1 MNETLSLGLILE
13 EEKQSSTAKKSDVSS
28 KSEEAN
34 NSIEPQESDVSPEP
48 EEPQELNESQESSEK
63 PESKE
68 ESKHKEELEPKVT
81 KSAEQT
87 SENYRVFARKYRPK
101 TFDDLYGQDAMV
113 QTLSNAFELGRI
125 AQAWMLTGVRGVGK
139 TTTAR
144 ILARA
149 LNIEIPGEISEPTIK
164 LDKIGV
170 HCEAIME
177 GRHVDVIEMD
187 AASHTGIN
195 DIREITDSARYQPA
209 SARYKVF
216 LIDEVH
222 MLSNAAFNGL
232 LKTLE
237 EPPDHVKFI
246 FATTEIRK
254 VPITILSRCQRFDL
268 RRIDAEEIIKLL
280 RHISDTESIEISD
293 EALML
298 IARAGEGSARD
309 SLSLLDQAV
318 AHGTGKIDADTVRTM
333 MGLADRARII
343 DLIEFIIKGD
353 VANALAEFQ
362 SQYNS
367 GADPAIILTDLAD
380 FIHLITR
387 MKVIPNS
394 SENIA
399 ITESERKR
407 GTTLS
412 DQLSIRI
419 LSRIWQI
426 LLKGIPEVQ
435 QAPKPLAAAEMVLV
449 RLCYS
454 ADLPSP
460 EDAFKLFQQGKLPD
474 VSQVPIDSESN
485 QSSKG
490 SKDAS
495 ETTTNTERKTEP
507 TADVNQEQETTISAD
522 ESDSSTTSVENG
534 EENSE
539 PDTKSEVAN
548 NSENIE
554 EQAVSDS
561 NEESNATNSTNP
573 TEADITQ
580 TNESSTEQ
588 QTEVMNSAEVD
599 DIEKKKLTIESLE
612 QVAELCSEK
621 KDLKLLNAVETLLRP
636 VSVEAG
642 KIEVESQNSLPAN
655 ITRELSQKLT
665 DWTGEDWEV
674 IVTEKSGS
682 PTLREL
688 KETLKKEAIESASQD
703 NVVAEILG
711 SFDGAKATEVRK
723 TNTTSLD
730 LATVSS

>member
-1 MNETLSLGLILE
+1 MNETLSLGLIPE
-13 EEKQSSTAKKSDVSS
+13 EDEQSSTTQKSDASS
-28 KSEEAN
+28 ESEEAN
-34 NSIEPQESDVSPEP
+34 NSIEPHESDVTPEP
-48 EEPQELNESQESSEK
+48 EEPKASNESKKSDAK
-63 PESKE
+63 PESKKPKE
-68 ESKHKEELEPKVT
+68 ESKPKVT
-81 KSAEQT
+81 KSSEKT

-164 LDKIGV
+164 LDKMGV

-280 RHISDTESIEISD
+280 RHISDAESIEISD
-293 EALML
+293 EALVL

-318 AHGTGKIDADTVRTM
+318 AHGTGKIDADSVRAM

-353 VANALAEFQ
+353 VANALSEFQ

-399 ITESERKR
+399 ITESERER

-419 LSRIWQI
+419 LSRVWQI

-474 VSQVPIDSESN
+474 VNQVPIDSEN
-485 QSSKG
+485 KQSSEG

-539 PDTKSEVAN
+539 PNTNSEAAN
-548 NSENIE
+548 NSGNIE

-561 NEESNATNSTNP
+561 NEEPNATNTTSQTV
-573 TEADITQ
+573 ADITQ
-580 TNESSTEQ
+580 ANDSSTEQ

-621 KDLKLLNAVETLLRP
+621 KDLKLLNTVETLLRP
-636 VSVEAG
+636 VSIEAG

-674 IVTEKSGS
+674 VASDKSGS

-723 TNTTSLD
+723 INTTSLD
-730 LATVSS
+730 LATVRS

>member
-1 MNETLSLGLILE
+1 MNETLSLELVPAE
-13 EEKQSSTAKKSDVSS
+13 NPEKKEKSPDSQKQELTPESQETESS
-28 KSEEAN
+28 SESQKPKEPP
-34 NSIEPQESDVSPEP
+34 EPQEPESSPETQNTESSSESEKPKESPELLEPESSPESQETESSSEPQKPKDSPELLEPEASPEAQETEASPEAQETESSSEPLKPKDSPEP
-48 EEPQELNESQESSEK
+48 QEPESSSEPQKSKKSPKPQEAKPTES
-63 PESKE
+63 
-68 ESKHKEELEPKVT
+68 
-81 KSAEQT
+81 AD
-87 SENYRVFARKYRPK
+87 ENYRVFARKYRPK

-113 QTLSNAFELGRI
+113 KTLSNAFELGRI

-149 LNIEIPGEISEPTIK
+149 LNIEIPGEIDKPTIK
-164 LDKIGV
+164 LDKMGV

-254 VPITILSRCQRFDL
+254 VPVTILSRCQRFDL

-280 RHISDTESIEISD
+280 RYISEAESIEISD
-293 EALML
+293 EALVL

-318 AHGTGKIDADTVRTM
+318 AHGTGKIDADSVRSM

-343 DLIEFIIKGD
+343 DLIEHIVKGD
-353 VANALAEFQ
+353 VANVMAEFQ

-387 MKVIPNS
+387 IKIISDS

-407 GTTLS
+407 GSSLAE
-412 DQLSIRI
+412 QLSIRI

-426 LLKGIPEVQ
+426 LLK
-435 QAPKPLAAAEMVLV
+435 
-449 RLCYS
+449 R
-454 ADLPSP
+454 
-460 EDAFKLFQQGKLPD
+460 
-474 VSQVPIDSESN
+474 DS
-485 QSSKG
+485 
-490 SKDAS
+490 
-495 ETTTNTERKTEP
+495 R
-507 TADVNQEQETTISAD
+507 
-522 ESDSSTTSVENG
+522 STTS
-534 EENSE
+534 
-539 PDTKSEVAN
+539 T
-548 NSENIE
+548 
-554 EQAVSDS
+554 
-561 NEESNATNSTNP
+561 
-573 TEADITQ
+573 
-580 TNESSTEQ
+580 
-588 QTEVMNSAEVD
+588 
-599 DIEKKKLTIESLE
+599 
-612 QVAELCSEK
+612 
-621 KDLKLLNAVETLLRP
+621 
-636 VSVEAG
+636 
-642 KIEVESQNSLPAN
+642 
-655 ITRELSQKLT
+655 
-665 DWTGEDWEV
+665 
-674 IVTEKSGS
+674 
-682 PTLREL
+682 
-688 KETLKKEAIESASQD
+688 
-703 NVVAEILG
+703 
-711 SFDGAKATEVRK
+711 
-723 TNTTSLD
+723 
-730 LATVSS
+730 

>member
-1 MNETLSLGLILE
+1 MNETLNLGLIPE
-13 EEKQSSTAKKSDVSS
+13 EEEQSSISPKL
-28 KSEEAN
+28 
-34 NSIEPQESDVSPEP
+34 DVSPDIEKSKNLLEP
-48 EEPQELNESQESSEK
+48 GNPDDTTESQEPETLKAPPVSNTT
-63 PESKE
+63 PQANESKE
-68 ESKHKEELEPKVT
+68 EPKPKLINSVT
-81 KSAEQT
+81 KT
-87 SENYRVFARKYRPK
+87 NENYRVFARKYRPK

-113 QTLSNAFELGRI
+113 QTLTNAFELGRI

-149 LNIEIPGEISEPTIK
+149 LNLEIPGEIEKPTIK
-164 LDKIGV
+164 LDKMGV

-280 RHISDTESIEISD
+280 RRISDAESIEISD
-293 EALML
+293 EALVL

-318 AHGTGKIDADTVRTM
+318 AHGTGKIDADIVRTM

-343 DLIEFIIKGD
+343 DLIEFVIKGD
-353 VANALAEFQ
+353 IANALTEFQ

-394 SENIA
+394 NENIA

-407 GTTLS
+407 GATLS
-412 DQLSIRI
+412 EQLSIRI
-419 LSRIWQI
+419 LSRVWQI

-460 EDAFKLFQQGKLPD
+460 EDAFKLFQQEKLPD
-474 VSQVPIDSESN
+474 VSNVPIDSVSQENTDSSN
-485 QSSKG
+485 SKSDSG
-490 SKDAS
+490 SNS
-495 ETTTNTERKTEP
+495 EKEAQEELTTSNSKTESP
-507 TADVNQEQETTISAD
+507 ESTASPIGNS
-522 ESDSSTTSVENG
+522 
-534 EENSE
+534 EENSKNLDKE
-539 PDTKSEVAN
+539 KSLENNVTAVEN
-548 NSENIE
+548 NSEKIKN
-554 EQAVSDS
+554 
-561 NEESNATNSTNP
+561 
-573 TEADITQ
+573 Q
-580 TNESSTEQ
+580 TESSSGIISDTSIPSEQ
-588 QTEVMNSAEVD
+588 SQTGSTQFGETNTKPEVKTHEPEEVEQTYNKLSIQSMEQIAE
-599 DIEKKKLTIESLE
+599 I
-612 QVAELCSEK
+612 CSDK
-621 KDLKLLNAVETLLRP
+621 KDIILQNVVETKIRP
-636 VSVEAG
+636 VLIEAG
-642 KIEVESQNSLPAN
+642 KIEIEHQDSLPAG
-655 ITRELSQKLT
+655 ITRELSQKLS
-665 DWTGEDWEV
+665 DWTGEHWEV
-674 IVTEKSGS
+674 VATEKSGS

-688 KETLKKEAIESASQD
+688 KETLKQEAID
-703 NVVAEILG
+703 NATKDSVVAEILDA
-711 SFDGAKATEVRK
+711 FDGAKTTEVRK
-723 TNTTSLD
+723 TNATISD
-730 LATVSS
+730 LATASG